1 MCFIIF
7 EFLCTKI
14 EQITDKISIYYKIK
28 QLTKDK
34 FNMYLPKID
43 TFLMEVRSEIEIY
56 NLICRYIAILQNIRL

>member
-7 EFLCTKI
+7 EFLYTKI
-14 EQITDKISIYYKIK
+14 EQITDKISIYYKKYAKKNELYYKIK

-43 TFLMEVRSEIEIY
+43 TFL
-56 NLICRYIAILQNIRL
+56 L